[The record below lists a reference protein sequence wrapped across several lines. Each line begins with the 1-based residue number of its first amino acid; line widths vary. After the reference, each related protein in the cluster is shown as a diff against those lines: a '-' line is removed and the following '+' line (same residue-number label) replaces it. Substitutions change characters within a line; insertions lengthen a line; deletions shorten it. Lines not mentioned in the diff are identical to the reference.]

1 MRSMKTKINSLTAK
15 SLATSMLLASCTPNA
30 DFDQIMVEQSGI
42 NSEKDITDSKGVSIS
57 LSLNEETKQAL
68 RDIAPLVQEIID
80 NPKVAQELSKDPE
93 SFCKQR
99 GYNFTIDLDDAIF
112 KVIVALGNEEINKAL
127 KSNDFERFMQLCAD
141 MKLLET
147 GQKVKLNVLF
157 QNEDEQEIF
166 NAIAY
171 ELNGETIE
179 TRSVAFWLA
188 VSVVLVV
195 AIILTYTVG
204 TEESPI
210 DDENVSLQRL
220 EPGLQSEDNVLSKDQ
235 INICTSKRMQSFLH
249 CTDPNYSVL
258 DVWALKNINVSDY
271 QLVSGYKS
279 FFVNQLVSYLKVNKP
294 DIFTKYSEMQI
305 SEFLK
310 KNIIV

>member
-1 MRSMKTKINSLTAK
+1 
-15 SLATSMLLASCTPNA
+15 
-30 DFDQIMVEQSGI
+30 
-42 NSEKDITDSKGVSIS
+42 
-57 LSLNEETKQAL
+57 
-68 RDIAPLVQEIID
+68 
-80 NPKVAQELSKDPE
+80 
-93 SFCKQR
+93 
-99 GYNFTIDLDDAIF
+99 
-112 KVIVALGNEEINKAL
+112 
-127 KSNDFERFMQLCAD
+127 MQLCAD

-271 QLVSGYKS
+271 QLV
-279 FFVNQLVSYLKVNKP
+279 
-294 DIFTKYSEMQI
+294 
-305 SEFLK
+305 
-310 KNIIV
+310 

>member
-1 MRSMKTKINSLTAK
+1 M
-15 SLATSMLLASCTPNA
+15 
-30 DFDQIMVEQSGI
+30 
-42 NSEKDITDSKGVSIS
+42 
-57 LSLNEETKQAL
+57 

-112 KVIVALGNEEINKAL
+112 KVIVALGNEEINEAL

>member
-1 MRSMKTKINSLTAK
+1 
-15 SLATSMLLASCTPNA
+15 MLLASCTPNA

-112 KVIVALGNEEINKAL
+112 KVIVALGNEEINEAL

-204 TEESPI
+204 TEESPV

-271 QLVSGYKS
+271 QLVSY
-279 FFVNQLVSYLKVNKP
+279 
-294 DIFTKYSEMQI
+294 
-305 SEFLK
+305 
-310 KNIIV
+310 